1 MSTSHTPLAKQT
13 PKARRRVAG
22 IAAALVAVV
31 ALAGCWSNNQ
41 QADMDLVNSSRRSSG
56 LRTLN
61 GDSLAMDK
69 AQAWSDYMARTGVLQ
84 HTGGGSNISTSGLG
98 RWCAVAENVGY
109 GSSLSQVHK
118 AFLASGP
125 HRANMLGNYD
135 RMGTGVTYRNGM
147 VWVTEIYLRGTC

>member
-1 MSTSHTPLAKQT
+1 MSHTPQAT
-13 PKARRRVAG
+13 RIPTARRRLVGA
-22 IAAALVAVV
+22 AAALVAVV

-41 QADMDLVNSSRRSSG
+41 QSDMNLINSSRKSSG
-56 LRTLN
+56 LRSLN

-84 HTGGGSNISTSGLG
+84 HTGGGSKLSTSGLG

-109 GSSLSQVHK
+109 GSSLSQVHN
-118 AFLASGP
+118 AFLASGS

-135 RMGTGVTYRNGM
+135 RVGTGVTYRNGL